1 LTNKALTDDRTLVF
15 SVQTRPTAVAARV
28 ERRRERVWGLVRDR
42 REGGRRGRIRVGKVW
57 RAKVRIEKFTA
68 MERIPVMGVKMGG
81 RWREV
86 NEENDEGVVGVVGE
100 VEEDEEDEEDGG
112 DEGSC
117 RRQSI
122 IACPE
127 NRFTR

>member
-1 LTNKALTDDRTLVF
+1 MTDDRTLVL
-15 SVQTRPTAVAARV
+15 SVHTAPTVMAARV
-28 ERRRERVWGLVRDR
+28 ERRRERVGGVVRDR

-57 RAKVRIEKFTA
+57 RANVRIEKFTA
-68 MERIPVMGVKMGG
+68 MERIPVMGVKRGG

-86 NEENDEGVVGVVGE
+86 NEENDEGVVGVVGVVE
-100 VEEDEEDEEDGG
+100 EEEDEGL
-112 DEGSC
+112 C

-127 NRFTR
+127 DRFTR